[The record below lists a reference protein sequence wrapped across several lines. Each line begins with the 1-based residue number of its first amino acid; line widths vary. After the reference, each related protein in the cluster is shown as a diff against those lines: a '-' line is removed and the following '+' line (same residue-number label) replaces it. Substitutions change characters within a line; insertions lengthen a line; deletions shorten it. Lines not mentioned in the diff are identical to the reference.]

1 MRLHEVANVGLGFG
15 PQAART
21 FALAARTIS
30 AQLSDELPILD
41 CQPTELGFGHFV
53 RAAECLDFDQKLLVG
68 VDHVQLDIR
77 DTTRTQYQ
85 NTGSRPILRFRSPR
99 RTSGPMAE
107 GVEIDL
113 AKLRQLIIEHTGE
126 GRAFT
131 RRSLS
136 MQATAGR
143 NPDLIRDIM
152 RVDKRKPTI
161 ESVSGIC
168 NALGI
173 PLSAVVKGVDINA
186 ESLTEWLKV
195 GGSVA
200 AGVWREQ
207 ADWPRDDW
215 YEIEVDINTEPG
227 SHVGLVVE
235 GRSMDKVLPPG
246 TILRCVDLIGSDI
259 ELEDGDYVV
268 VEQHR
273 SGLYETTVKRLQR
286 RPDGAWEL
294 CAESTLPEF
303 REPIF
308 IGKPNKPGHYD
319 GFDDTTRVKAVVIDA
334 YLPLRRRRKRPAR

>member
-1 MRLHEVANVGLGFG
+1 
-15 PQAART
+15 
-21 FALAARTIS
+21 
-30 AQLSDELPILD
+30 
-41 CQPTELGFGHFV
+41 
-53 RAAECLDFDQKLLVG
+53 
-68 VDHVQLDIR
+68 
-77 DTTRTQYQ
+77 
-85 NTGSRPILRFRSPR
+85 
-99 RTSGPMAE
+99 MAE

-113 AKLRQLIIEHTGE
+113 AKLRQLIVENTAP

-136 MQATAGR
+136 LAATNNR

-168 NALGI
+168 KALGV
-173 PLSAVVKGVDINA
+173 PLSAVVKGVDLTT
-186 ESLTEWLKV
+186 ESLTEWLTV
-195 GGSVA
+195 SGAVA

-207 ADWPRDDW
+207 NDWPQDDW

-246 TILRCVDLIGSDI
+246 TVLRCIDLIGSDMI
-259 ELEDGDYVV
+259 PEDGDYVI
-268 VEQHR
+268 VEKAR
-273 SGLYETTVKRLQR
+273 GGLHETTVKRLSR

-308 IGKPNKPGHYD
+308 IGKPSEPGHYD
-319 GFDDTTRVKAVVIDA
+319 GMDETTRVKAIVIDA
-334 YLPLRRRRKRPAR
+334 YLPLRRRRKRDRMPS